1 MVRVIDSHIEP
12 EYTDAPGKDP
22 ALKRTAKMMT
32 TCPACFEF
40 FKSSHDFKYMGM
52 NAEFSSG
59 YAVRD
64 VDNLPYRIYYCHM
77 CDSVF
82 AARVHFKRCPHKN
95 EIIEYDTE
103 QGQTHY
109 VTCLEPG
116 FKCDKCRK
124 DVPVHHWICPI
135 LDKAPVIR
143 FMDVYNDPW
152 FKKMN
157 RELLDES
164 MVTDIEAMRKWMKDK
179 IIRRR

>member
-1 MVRVIDSHIEP
+1 MVKVIDGHVEIE
-12 EYTDAPGKDP
+12 YADAPGKDP
-22 ALKRTAKMMT
+22 DLKRSAKMMT

-40 FKSSHDFKYMGM
+40 FKSSNDFKYMGM

-95 EIIEYDTE
+95 QIIEYDTD
-103 QGQTHY
+103 QGQAHY

-116 FKCDKCRK
+116 FKCDKCRNL
-124 DVPVHHWICPI
+124 PVHHWFCEI
-135 LDKAPVIR
+135 LDRAPVIR

-152 FKKMN
+152 FNQMK
-157 RELLDES
+157 RELLDEMMIS
-164 MVTDIEAMRKWMKDK
+164 DREAMKAWMTDK
-179 IIRRR
+179 IISRR